1 MMLNKLTLILKAVGF
16 PANLTWISVV
26 SLCSHG
32 SATSLSNTYGLRF
45 WTRIF
50 KRIIL
55 WTRTFKKK
63 RWKYIF
69 QKYPPTCEFGLNN
82 NIIRGSPNPIINPRH
97 SDMNIHTLVC
107 SHPPHK
113 HNSAY
118 ADPVTDFT
126 VTIVTHSLIAEVVM
140 ERKSISEAVTQW
152 HIIFKR
158 CVCVCSYLWF

>member
-1 MMLNKLTLILKAVGF
+1 MVQLRPFLIHMVYGF
-16 PANLTWISVV
+16 EQEYSKELYYEQEH
-26 SLCSHG
+26 LQ
-32 SATSLSNTYGLRF
+32 
-45 WTRIF
+45 
-50 KRIIL
+50 
-55 WTRTFKKK
+55 
-63 RWKYIF
+63 YIF

-140 ERKSISEAVTQW
+140 ERKSISEAVTQ
-152 HIIFKR
+152 
-158 CVCVCSYLWF
+158 